1 MRNITKYLSLGLLL
15 SGAFLVNSKGSSCNT
30 DCGPQVVTTWTPMSV
45 GQNLWTQRHNL
56 LFPDADSECC
66 WVADLS
72 ATYRYMRTRNASQMA
87 KDLFG
92 CDTLTFQ
99 GADFNQNGKALI
111 AEYFG
116 MGPDTNVS
124 NKFCPRIQNNVIDFQ
139 LQLSGEKIW
148 AQINLPVVWTKY
160 SITPGCSAPTGSG
173 QVGTQPLDGA
183 TLELTQISPATNAQ
197 GTPNTISVNGTQLG
211 SIIQSSGTWITSA
224 PFWNDAGT
232 SFGGTCEAAGQ
243 NVTTD
248 TTGAAPTLTPASA
261 MPAAGYMMMG
271 TYGAVSA
278 TDGNGNAIE
287 AMTPQ
292 MNMTIT
298 SETIPSANNLAS
310 ALSGYVPAGVNMTR
324 TNNLFNFNPCG
335 KWGLADIPLWL
346 GYDFCKSDANHLGA
360 YLKFVIPTGTQVD
373 ECFVQNVFNNFI
385 GNGRHFEFGIG
396 LSAHTNFWVCDESSF
411 GLYGDAY
418 ITHVFGATQTRTF
431 DLPGLP
437 MSRYALVYNVTGAE
451 GALAAGKIQALGD
464 VNVIDTTVTAAAHG
478 EVVLDLI
485 WACKNFEAGIGYS
498 YKGQSAEKGDCS
510 PCSSEGSAANY
521 AYVGKAPQQ
530 YFGVGVSSATESS
543 AAVQNTTVNATA
555 ATTTAPF
562 WLDTPTGLVSS
573 VAQGE
578 NPAMVYGENAAIA
591 DALIQLP
598 NTEGNCSGFMPA
610 QNLNLIFGHLDYVWR
625 DCAWQPEVG
634 ILGSI
639 GFGKHT
645 AAYWDIGGRIGFAF

>member
-1 MRNITKYLSLGLLL
+1 
-15 SGAFLVNSKGSSCNT
+15 
-30 DCGPQVVTTWTPMSV
+30 
-45 GQNLWTQRHNL
+45 
-56 LFPDADSECC
+56 
-66 WVADLS
+66 
-72 ATYRYMRTRNASQMA
+72 MA
-87 KDLFG
+87 QDIFG

-99 GADFNQNGKALI
+99 GAEFNKGNALI
-111 AEYFG
+111 AEYFC

-124 NKFCPRIQNNVIDFQ
+124 NKFCPKIRNNVLDFQ

-148 AQINLPVVWTKY
+148 AQINLPVVWTKA
-160 SITPGCSAPTGSG
+160 SITPGCTAPAGDG
-173 QVGTQPLDGA
+173 HVGTEPLDGA
-183 TLELTQISPATNAQ
+183 TLEFTQTTGDLSSAANGNI
-197 GTPNTISVNGTQLG
+197 ISVNGTQLG
-211 SIIQSSGTWITSA
+211 NLTATNFSSA
-224 PFWNDAGT
+224 PYWSDSGT

-248 TTGAAPTLTPASA
+248 TTGSAPTLTPTSA

-278 TDGNGNAIE
+278 TDGNGNSIE
-287 AMTPQ
+287 SMTPQ

-298 SETIPSANNLAS
+298 SQTVPPANSLSS
-310 ALSGYVPAGVNMTR
+310 ALSGHTPAGTNITR

-335 KWGLADIPLWL
+335 SWGLADIPLWL
-346 GYDFCKSDANHLGA
+346 GYDFCKSDANHVGA
-360 YLKFVIPTGTQVD
+360 YLKFVIPTGTQVN
-373 ECFVQNVFNNFI
+373 ECFVQQVFNNFI

-411 GLYGDAY
+411 GIYGDAY

-451 GALAAGKIQALGD
+451 GALATGKIQALGD
-464 VNVIDTTVTAAAHG
+464 VNVVDTTVTAAAHG
-478 EVVLDLI
+478 EIVVDLI

-510 PCSSEGSAANY
+510 PCSSDVAPGNF
-521 AYVGKAPQQ
+521 AYVGNAPQR
-530 YFGVGVSSATESS
+530 YFGVGVSSATES
-543 AAVQNTTVNATA
+543 AALVQNTIPTATA
-555 ATTTAPF
+555 ATTTSPF
-562 WLDTPTGLVSS
+562 WLDEKTGFVSS
-573 VAQGE
+573 VSKGQ

-598 NTEGNCSGFMPA
+598 NTEDNSSGFMPA

>member
-1 MRNITKYLSLGLLL
+1 MRNIAKYLSLGLLL
-15 SGAFLVNSKGSSCNT
+15 SGAFLLDSKGSSCNT

-56 LFPDADSECC
+56 LFPDADSDCS

-72 ATYRYMRTRNASQMA
+72 LTYRYMQTRNASSMA
-87 KDLFG
+87 QDIFG

-99 GADFNQNGKALI
+99 GAEFNKGNALI
-111 AEYFG
+111 AEYFC

-124 NKFCPRIQNNVIDFQ
+124 NKFCPKIRNNVLDFQ

-148 AQINLPVVWTKY
+148 AQINLPVVWTKA
-160 SITPGCSAPTGSG
+160 SITPGCTAPAGDG
-173 QVGTQPLDGA
+173 HVGTEPLDGA
-183 TLELTQISPATNAQ
+183 TLEFTQVTGDATSTATAN
-197 GTPNTISVNGTQLG
+197 IIKVNGTQVG
-211 SIIQSSGTWITSA
+211 DINASHQSSA
-224 PFWNDAGT
+224 PFWSDNGT
-232 SFGGTCEAAGQ
+232 SFGGICEQAGQ
-243 NVTTD
+243 NVVTD
-248 TTGAAPTLTPASA
+248 TTGSAPTLTPTSA

-278 TDGNGNAIE
+278 TDGNGNSIE
-287 AMTPQ
+287 SMTPQ

-298 SETIPSANNLAS
+298 SQTVPPANSLSS
-310 ALSGYVPAGVNMTR
+310 ALSGHTPAGTNITR

-335 KWGLADIPLWL
+335 SWGLADIPLWL
-346 GYDFCKSDANHLGA
+346 GYDFCKSDANHVGA
-360 YLKFVIPTGTQVD
+360 YLKFVIPTGTQVN
-373 ECFVQNVFNNFI
+373 ECFVQQVFNNFI

-411 GLYGDAY
+411 GIYGDAY

-451 GALAAGKIQALGD
+451 GALATGKIQALGD
-464 VNVIDTTVTAAAHG
+464 VNVVDTTVTAAAHG
-478 EVVLDLI
+478 EIVVDLI

-510 PCSSEGSAANY
+510 PCSSDVAPGNF
-521 AYVGKAPQQ
+521 AYVGNAPQR
-530 YFGVGVSSATESS
+530 YFGVGVSSATES
-543 AAVQNTTVNATA
+543 AALVQNTIPTATA
-555 ATTTAPF
+555 ATTTSPF
-562 WLDTPTGLVSS
+562 WLDEKTGFVSS
-573 VAQGE
+573 VSKGQ

-598 NTEGNCSGFMPA
+598 NTEDNSSGFMPA

>member
-1 MRNITKYLSLGLLL
+1 
-15 SGAFLVNSKGSSCNT
+15 
-30 DCGPQVVTTWTPMSV
+30 MSV

-56 LFPDADSECC
+56 LFPDADSDCS

-72 ATYRYMRTRNASQMA
+72 LTYRYMQTRNASSMA
-87 KDLFG
+87 QDLFG

-99 GADFNQNGKALI
+99 GAGVNQGKALI

-124 NKFCPRIQNNVIDFQ
+124 NTFCPKIRNNVLDFQ

-160 SITPGCSAPTGSG
+160 SITSGCTAPAGDG
-173 QVGTQPLDGA
+173 HVGTEPLDGA
-183 TLELTQISPATNAQ
+183 TLEFTQVTGDLVSAEKGNIISL
-197 GTPNTISVNGTQLG
+197 NGTQLG
-211 SIIQSSGTWITSA
+211 ALVTPGNYSSIPYWSD
-224 PFWNDAGT
+224 NGT
-232 SFGGTCEAAGQ
+232 SFGGKCEAAGQ

-248 TTGAAPTLTPASA
+248 TTGEKPKGLATNAAS
-261 MPAAGYMMMG
+261 AAGYMMMG
-271 TYGAVSA
+271 LYGAVSA
-278 TDGNGNAIE
+278 TNGDGNSIE
-287 AMTPQ
+287 SMTPQ

-298 SETIPSANNLAS
+298 SETIQSANSLSS
-310 ALSGYVPAGVNMTR
+310 ALSGYTPAGTNITR

-335 KWGLADIPLWL
+335 QWGLADIPLWL
-346 GYDFCKSDANHLGA
+346 GYDFCKSDANHVGA
-360 YLKFVIPTGTQVD
+360 YLKFVIPTGTQVN
-373 ECFVQNVFNNFI
+373 ECFVQTTFNNFI

-411 GLYGDAY
+411 GIYGDAY
-418 ITHVFGATQTRTF
+418 ITHLFGATQTRTF

-451 GALAAGKIQALGD
+451 GALATGKIQALGD
-464 VNVIDTTVTAAAHG
+464 VNVVDTAVTAAAHG
-478 EVVLDLI
+478 EVVVDLI

-510 PCSSEGSAANY
+510 PCSSDGAPGNF
-521 AYVGKAPQQ
+521 AYVGNAPQR
-530 YFGVGVSSATESS
+530 YFGVGVSSDKESD
-543 AAVQNTTVNATA
+543 ALVKNTKADATA
-555 ATTTAPF
+555 ETTTSPF

-573 VAQGE
+573 VSNGE

-591 DALIQLP
+591 NALVQLP
-598 NTEGNCSGFMPA
+598 NTEGNSSGFMPA

>member
-1 MRNITKYLSLGLLL
+1 
-15 SGAFLVNSKGSSCNT
+15 
-30 DCGPQVVTTWTPMSV
+30 
-45 GQNLWTQRHNL
+45 
-56 LFPDADSECC
+56 
-66 WVADLS
+66 
-72 ATYRYMRTRNASQMA
+72 MA
-87 KDLFG
+87 QDIFG

-99 GADFNQNGKALI
+99 GAGVNQGNALI

-124 NKFCPRIQNNVIDFQ
+124 NKFCPKIKNNVLDFQ

-160 SITPGCSAPTGSG
+160 SITPGCTPPAGDG
-173 QVGTQPLDGA
+173 HVGTEPLDGA
-183 TLELTQISPATNAQ
+183 TLEFTQVTGIATGAATANI
-197 GTPNTISVNGTQLG
+197 ISVNGTQLG
-211 SIIQSSGTWITSA
+211 SVTNAAGGGVYTTSA
-224 PFWNDAGT
+224 PYWSDTGT
-232 SFGGTCEAAGQ
+232 SFGGTCEQAGQ

-248 TTGAAPTLTPASA
+248 TTGSAPTLTPPSTG
-261 MPAAGYMMMG
+261 MTAAGYMMMG

-278 TDGNGNAIE
+278 TDGNGNSIE
-287 AMTPQ
+287 SMTPQ

-298 SETIPSANNLAS
+298 SQTVPSANSLSS
-310 ALSGYVPAGVNMTR
+310 ALSGYTPAGTNITR

-335 KWGLADIPLWL
+335 SWGLADIPLWL
-346 GYDFCKSDANHLGA
+346 GYDFCKSDANHVGA
-360 YLKFVIPTGTQVD
+360 YLKFVIPTGTQVN
-373 ECFVQNVFNNFI
+373 ECFVQQIFNNFI

-411 GLYGDAY
+411 GIYGDAY
-418 ITHVFGATQTRTF
+418 ITHLFGATQTRTF

-437 MSRYALVYNVTGAE
+437 MSRYALVYNVTGAD
-451 GALAAGKIQALGD
+451 GALATGKIQALGD

-478 EVVLDLI
+478 EVVVDLI

-510 PCSSEGSAANY
+510 PCSSDVAPGNF
-521 AYVGKAPQQ
+521 AYVGNAPQQ
-530 YFGVGVSSATESS
+530 YFGVGVSSATES
-543 AAVQNTTVNATA
+543 AALVQNTAASAAA
-555 ATTTAPF
+555 ATTTSPF
-562 WLDTPTGLVSS
+562 WLDEKTGFVSS
-573 VAQGE
+573 VSNGQ

-591 DALIQLP
+591 DALVQLP